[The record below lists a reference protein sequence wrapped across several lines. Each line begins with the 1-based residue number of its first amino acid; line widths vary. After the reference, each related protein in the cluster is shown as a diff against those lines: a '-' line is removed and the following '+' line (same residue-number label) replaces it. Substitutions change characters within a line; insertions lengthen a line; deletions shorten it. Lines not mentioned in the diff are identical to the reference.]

1 MYWCHHN
8 IPISQFFHWR
18 PQKHHWTPKDEQTE
32 LPACEPAPTWTSL
45 ITSVL
50 FRIKFTFLMTRR
62 HFAKAIREHTNGF
75 YRMQMQPL
83 RTPHHVSQGWM
94 PAGRHDVPKG
104 AAWGGNLLWKSHY
117 RALSRRGRKPPLIAA
132 AHPAPAGRKL
142 LGSWWERD
150 LLWQPDSRVKPPR
163 C

>member
-1 MYWCHHN
+1 MSPQYSN
-8 IPISQFFHWR
+8 FPIF
-18 PQKHHWTPKDEQTE
+18 PLKATE
-32 LPACEPAPTWTSL
+32 TSL
-45 ITSVL
+45 NSKRWANGAPCLWASTNMN
-50 FRIKFTFLMTRR
+50 FTNHFCP
-62 HFAKAIREHTNGF
+62 FAKAIREHTNGF

-83 RTPHHVSQGWM
+83 RTPSHVSQGWM

-132 AHPAPAGRKL
+132 AHPAPAGKKL
-142 LGSWWERD
+142 LCSWWERD